1 MDKQP
6 ENPVEIIEKHFLMTP
21 RKADD
26 YTVTAS
32 GTYDYLLGKNA
43 SVVEFVALRCV
54 ETLWRIQFPAADLPV
69 VKMMI
74 QKQYRDT
81 FFTRVYGL
89 SRRRMARTVFEKIW
103 DSHVLAEREDGM
115 TLLYIDRHLTHEVT
129 SPLAFENLRHSGRTV
144 RRPDLTFAVM
154 DHNVPTTDRT
164 EPVKDLMSAAQMQA
178 LQRNAKQ
185 YGIVLFDYFSP
196 FQGIVHVIGP
206 ELGLTIPGITLVCG
220 DSHTSTH
227 GAFGALAFGI
237 GTSEGEHVFA
247 TQTLWLKKPKQMNIE
262 LKGSLPTNVS
272 AKDIILYII
281 RTLGT
286 GGCIGHVVE
295 FTGPLTKQLSVEE
308 RMTLTNMSI
317 EGGARTA
324 IIEPDQKVYDYIR
337 DAPYSP
343 KGREWDEA
351 KHYWETLKTDP
362 NARYDAFHS
371 FDVSS
376 LEPQVTWGTNPGMT
390 VGVTETV
397 PSPDDFDDPTEKK
410 SVQRALEYMGL
421 KPGMN
426 ISDIK
431 VDTVF
436 IGSCTNARLSDLIDV
451 ARMVKGRRK
460 ADGVRVLVVP
470 GSQLTKR
477 RAERMG
483 LHRIFIEAGFEWRN
497 SGCSMCIAMNEDRL
511 RPGERCL
518 STSNRNFENRQG
530 IGGRTHLASPLTA
543 AATALTGKITDPR
556 TFELQSL

>member
-1 MDKQP
+1 MG
-6 ENPVEIIEKHFLMTP
+6 
-21 RKADD
+21 
-26 YTVTAS
+26 Y
-32 GTYDYLLGKNA
+32 
-43 SVVEFVALRCV
+43 
-54 ETLWRIQFPAADLPV
+54 
-69 VKMMI
+69 
-74 QKQYRDT
+74 
-81 FFTRVYGL
+81 
-89 SRRRMARTVFEKIW
+89 TVFEKIW
-103 DSHVLAEREDGM
+103 NSHALAEREDGQ

-129 SPLAFENLRHSGRTV
+129 SPLAFEGLRAAGRRV

-154 DHNVPTTDRT
+154 DHNVPTGDRL
-164 EPVKDLMSAAQMQA
+164 EPVRDPMSAAQMQA
-178 LQRNAKQ
+178 LSRNAREF
-185 YGIVLFDYFSP
+185 GITLFDYFSP

-206 ELGLTIPGITLVCG
+206 ELGFTIPGITLVCG

-247 TQTLWLKKPKQMNIE
+247 TQTLWLKKPKQMNIRLMGKLGE
-262 LKGSLPTNVS
+262 NVT
-272 AKDIILYII
+272 AKDVILYII
-281 RTLGT
+281 RKLGT

-295 FTGPLTKQLSVEE
+295 FTGDYVRSIGVEE

-324 IIEPDQKVYDYIR
+324 IIEPDEKVFNFLK

-351 KHYWETLKTDP
+351 MEYWRTLKTDP
-362 NARYDAFHS
+362 GAKYDTVHE
-371 FDVSS
+371 FDVSRI
-376 LEPQVTWGTNPGMT
+376 EPQVTWGTNPAMT
-390 VGVTETV
+390 VGVTENV
-397 PSPDDFDDPTEKK
+397 PSPDDFDDPSDRKAVE
-410 SVQRALEYMGL
+410 RALQYMGL
-421 KPGMN
+421 KPGMKV
-426 ISDIK
+426 SDIK

-451 ARMVKGRRK
+451 ARLVKGRKK
-460 ADGVRVLVVP
+460 AEGVRVLVVP

-483 LHRIFIEAGFEWRN
+483 LHRIFMEAGFEWRN

-530 IGGRTHLASPLTA
+530 VGGRTHLASPLVA

-556 TFELQSL
+556 QFPLQDL

>member
-1 MDKQP
+1 MGQ
-6 ENPVEIIEKHFLMTP
+6 
-21 RKADD
+21 
-26 YTVTAS
+26 
-32 GTYDYLLGKNA
+32 
-43 SVVEFVALRCV
+43 
-54 ETLWRIQFPAADLPV
+54 
-69 VKMMI
+69 
-74 QKQYRDT
+74 
-81 FFTRVYGL
+81 
-89 SRRRMARTVFEKIW
+89 TVFEKIW
-103 DSHVLAEREDGM
+103 NSHVVAEREDGQ

-129 SPLAFENLRHSGRTV
+129 SPLAFEGLRAAGRSV

-154 DHNVPTTDRT
+154 DHNVPTSDRA
-164 EPVKDLMSAAQMQA
+164 EPVKEPMSAAQMQA
-178 LQRNAKQ
+178 LRRNAREFN
-185 YGIVLFDYFSP
+185 IMLFDYFSP

-247 TQTLWLKKPKQMNIE
+247 TQTLWLKKPKQMNIK
-262 LKGSLPTNVS
+262 LTGSLPGNVS
-272 AKDIILYII
+272 AKDVILYII
-281 RTLGT
+281 RSLGT

-295 FTGPLTKQLSVEE
+295 FTGELVRNMGVEE

-324 IIEPDQKVYDYIR
+324 IIEPDEKVFSYIE
-337 DAPYSP
+337 DAPFSP

-351 KHYWETLKTDP
+351 MQYWRTLRTDP
-362 NARYDAFHS
+362 GASYDKVHS
-371 FDVSS
+371 FDVSR

-390 VGVTETV
+390 VGVSETV
-397 PSPDDFDDPTEKK
+397 PSPDDFDDPAEKK
-410 SVQRALEYMGL
+410 AVQRALDYMGL
-421 KPGMN
+421 RPGMKV
-426 ISDIK
+426 SDVK

-436 IGSCTNARLSDLIDV
+436 IGSCTNARLSDLVEV
-451 ARMVKGRRK
+451 ARLVKGRRK

-530 IGGRTHLASPLTA
+530 VGGRTHLASPLTA

-556 TFELQSL
+556 QYELQEVL

>member
-1 MDKQP
+1 MGQ
-6 ENPVEIIEKHFLMTP
+6 
-21 RKADD
+21 
-26 YTVTAS
+26 
-32 GTYDYLLGKNA
+32 
-43 SVVEFVALRCV
+43 
-54 ETLWRIQFPAADLPV
+54 
-69 VKMMI
+69 
-74 QKQYRDT
+74 
-81 FFTRVYGL
+81 
-89 SRRRMARTVFEKIW
+89 TVFEKIW
-103 DSHVLAEREDGM
+103 NSHVVAEREDGQ

-129 SPLAFENLRHSGRTV
+129 SPLAFEGLRAAGRSV

-154 DHNVPTTDRT
+154 DHNVPTSDRA
-164 EPVKDLMSAAQMQA
+164 EPVKEPMSAAQMQA
-178 LQRNAKQ
+178 LRRNAREFN
-185 YGIVLFDYFSP
+185 IMLFDYFSP

-247 TQTLWLKKPKQMNIE
+247 TQTLWLKKPKQMNIK
-262 LKGSLPTNVS
+262 LTGSLPGNVS
-272 AKDIILYII
+272 AKDVILYII
-281 RTLGT
+281 RSLGT

-295 FTGPLTKQLSVEE
+295 FTGELVKNMGVEE

-324 IIEPDQKVYDYIR
+324 IVEPDEKVFSYIK
-337 DAPYSP
+337 DAPFSP

-351 KHYWETLKTDP
+351 MQYWRTLRTDP
-362 NARYDAFHS
+362 GAAYDKVHS
-371 FDVSS
+371 FDVSK

-390 VGVTETV
+390 VGVSETV
-397 PSPDDFDDPTEKK
+397 PSPDDFDDPAEKK
-410 SVQRALEYMGL
+410 AVQRALEYMGL
-421 KPGMN
+421 KPGMEVG
-426 ISDIK
+426 DVR

-436 IGSCTNARLSDLIDV
+436 IGSCTNARLSDLVEV
-451 ARMVKGRRK
+451 ARLVKGRRK

-530 IGGRTHLASPLTA
+530 VGGRTHLASPLTA
-543 AATALTGKITDPR
+543 AATALEGKITDPR
-556 TFELQSL
+556 QYELQEVL

>member
-1 MDKQP
+1 MGQ
-6 ENPVEIIEKHFLMTP
+6 
-21 RKADD
+21 
-26 YTVTAS
+26 
-32 GTYDYLLGKNA
+32 
-43 SVVEFVALRCV
+43 
-54 ETLWRIQFPAADLPV
+54 
-69 VKMMI
+69 
-74 QKQYRDT
+74 
-81 FFTRVYGL
+81 
-89 SRRRMARTVFEKIW
+89 TVFEKIW
-103 DSHVLAEREDGM
+103 NSHVIAEREDGQA
-115 TLLYIDRHLTHEVT
+115 LLYIDRHLTHEVT
-129 SPLAFENLRHSGRTV
+129 SPLAFEGLRAAGRSV

-154 DHNVPTTDRT
+154 DHNVPTTDRAK
-164 EPVKDLMSAAQMQA
+164 PVKEPMSAAQMQA
-178 LQRNAKQ
+178 LRRNAREFN
-185 YGIVLFDYFSP
+185 IMLFDYFSP

-206 ELGLTIPGITLVCG
+206 ELGLTVPGITLVCG

-247 TQTLWLKKPKQMNIE
+247 TQTLWLKKPKQMKIE
-262 LKGSLPTNVS
+262 LTGRLPGNVS
-272 AKDIILYII
+272 AKDVILYVI

-295 FTGPLTKQLSVEE
+295 FTGELVRNMGVEE

-324 IIEPDQKVYDYIR
+324 IVEPDEKVFSYIK
-337 DAPYSP
+337 DAPFSP

-351 KHYWETLKTDP
+351 VQYWRTLRTDP
-362 NARYDAFHS
+362 GAAYDKVHS
-371 FDVSS
+371 FDVSN

-390 VGVTETV
+390 VGVSETV
-397 PSPDDFDDPTEKK
+397 PSPDDFDDPAEKK
-410 SVQRALEYMGL
+410 AVQRALDYMGL
-421 KPGMN
+421 KPGMKVG
-426 ISDIK
+426 DIR

-436 IGSCTNARLSDLIDV
+436 IGSCTNARLSDLVEV
-451 ARMVKGRRK
+451 ARLVKGRRK

-477 RAERMG
+477 RAERLG

-530 IGGRTHLASPLTA
+530 VGGRTHLASPLTA
-543 AATALTGKITDPR
+543 AATALTGRITDPR
-556 TFELQSL
+556 QYELQEVL

>member
-1 MDKQP
+1 MGQ
-6 ENPVEIIEKHFLMTP
+6 
-21 RKADD
+21 
-26 YTVTAS
+26 
-32 GTYDYLLGKNA
+32 
-43 SVVEFVALRCV
+43 
-54 ETLWRIQFPAADLPV
+54 
-69 VKMMI
+69 
-74 QKQYRDT
+74 
-81 FFTRVYGL
+81 
-89 SRRRMARTVFEKIW
+89 TVFEKIW
-103 DSHVLAEREDGM
+103 NSHVIAEREDGQA
-115 TLLYIDRHLTHEVT
+115 LLYIDRHLTHEVT
-129 SPLAFENLRHSGRTV
+129 SPLAFEGLRAAGRSV

-154 DHNVPTTDRT
+154 DHNVPTTDRAK
-164 EPVKDLMSAAQMQA
+164 PVKEPMSAAQMQA
-178 LQRNAKQ
+178 LRRNAREFN
-185 YGIVLFDYFSP
+185 IMLFDYFSP

-206 ELGLTIPGITLVCG
+206 ELGLTVPGITLVCG

-247 TQTLWLKKPKQMNIE
+247 TQTLWLKKPKQMKIE
-262 LKGSLPTNVS
+262 LTGRLPGNVS
-272 AKDIILYII
+272 AKDVILYVI

-295 FTGPLTKQLSVEE
+295 FTGELVRNMGVEE

-324 IIEPDQKVYDYIR
+324 IVEPDEKVFSYIK
-337 DAPYSP
+337 DAPFSP

-351 KHYWETLKTDP
+351 MQYWRTLRTDP
-362 NARYDAFHS
+362 GAAYDKVHS
-371 FDVSS
+371 FDVSK

-390 VGVTETV
+390 VGVSETV
-397 PSPDDFDDPTEKK
+397 PSPDDFDDPAEKK
-410 SVQRALEYMGL
+410 AVQRALEYMGL
-421 KPGMN
+421 KPGMEVG
-426 ISDIK
+426 DVR

-436 IGSCTNARLSDLIDV
+436 IGSCTNARLSDLVEV
-451 ARMVKGRRK
+451 ARLVKGRRK

-477 RAERMG
+477 RAERLG

-530 IGGRTHLASPLTA
+530 VGGRTHLASPLTA

-556 TFELQSL
+556 QYELQEVL

>member
-1 MDKQP
+1 MATAVAV
-6 ENPVEIIEKHFLMTP
+6 NLF
-21 RKADD
+21 
-26 YTVTAS
+26 YTGFCHV
-32 GTYDYLLGKNA
+32 
-43 SVVEFVALRCV
+43 LRDMGY
-54 ETLWRIQFPAADLPV
+54 TL
-69 VKMMI
+69 
-74 QKQYRDT
+74 
-81 FFTRVYGL
+81 
-89 SRRRMARTVFEKIW
+89 FEKIW
-103 DSHVLAEREDGM
+103 NSHALAEREDGQ

-129 SPLAFENLRHSGRTV
+129 SPLAFEGLRAAGRRV

-154 DHNVPTTDRT
+154 DHNVPTGDRL
-164 EPVKDLMSAAQMQA
+164 EPVKEPMSAAQMQA
-178 LQRNAKQ
+178 LSRNAKEF
-185 YGIVLFDYFSP
+185 GITLFDYFSP

-237 GTSEGEHVFA
+237 GTSEGEHVLA
-247 TQTLWLKKPKQMNIE
+247 TQTLWLKKPKQMNIRLMGKLGE
-262 LKGSLPTNVS
+262 NVT
-272 AKDIILYII
+272 AKDVILYII
-281 RTLGT
+281 RKLGT

-295 FTGPLTKQLSVEE
+295 FTGDYVKSIGVEE

-324 IIEPDQKVYDYIR
+324 IIEPDEKVFNFLR

-351 KHYWETLKTDP
+351 MEYWRTLKTDP
-362 NARYDAFHS
+362 DAKYDTVHE
-371 FDVSS
+371 FDVSRI
-376 LEPQVTWGTNPGMT
+376 EPQVTWGTNPAMT
-390 VGVTETV
+390 VGITENV
-397 PSPDDFDDPTEKK
+397 PSPDDFDDPSDRKAVE
-410 SVQRALEYMGL
+410 RALQYMGL
-421 KPGMN
+421 KPGMKV
-426 ISDIK
+426 SDIK

-451 ARMVKGRRK
+451 ARLVKGRKK

-483 LHRIFIEAGFEWRN
+483 LHRIFMEAGFEWRN

-530 IGGRTHLASPLTA
+530 VGGRTHLASPLVA

-556 TFELQSL
+556 QFPLQDLE